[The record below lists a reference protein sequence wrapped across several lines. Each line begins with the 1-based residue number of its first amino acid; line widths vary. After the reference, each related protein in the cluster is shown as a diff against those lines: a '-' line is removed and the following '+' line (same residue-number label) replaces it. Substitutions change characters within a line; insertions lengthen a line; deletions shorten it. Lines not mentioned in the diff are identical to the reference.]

1 MPPKSN
7 VKVSVQQ
14 ELQELRRQV
23 TNIAHDQET
32 LYTAQNEL
40 AGAIREL
47 KQEFENKTEELL
59 NAINDLKEV
68 SMNHITRSIS
78 FESLPTDAASVS
90 TNSTLATISTR
101 STARD
106 NFAKIIQ
113 NDTNADISYS
123 QAEAIYNTVIQER
136 RLALNLLSRRLAN
149 DGQETLLDLG
159 MGDEEIRIGWGSIN
173 ENERKTTIDAFKDAV
188 LERTFVDLRL
198 CEEDWAA
205 LHMLSEGWGNRRQQE
220 QTVRRSRGSYSIGEA
235 ASPQPQPSSPQPQ
248 PSSPQSPSLLQE
260 LSTKLPPTPENKATI
275 AILQSIIQQ
284 NNPTTTTNN
293 NTPRSNILDH
303 ESNNDTSI

>member
-23 TNIAHDQET
+23 TNISHDQET

-47 KQEFENKTEELL
+47 KQEFKSKTEEIL

-68 SMNHITRSIS
+68 SMSHITRSM
-78 FESLPTDAASVS
+78 FFRSLPSDAASVS
-90 TNSTLATISTR
+90 TNSTLATISIR
-101 STARD
+101 PTARN
-106 NFAKIIQ
+106 NFAKSIILAPRKTVIFKGKRKQVKAKITKNYIIKLVIQ
-113 NDTNADISYS
+113 NDINPDMSYS

-136 RLALNLLSRRLAN
+136 RLALKLLPQRLVN
-149 DGQETLLDLG
+149 NGQETLLDDEI
-159 MGDEEIRIGWGSIN
+159 GDEKIKIGWGSIN
-173 ENERKTTIDAFKDAV
+173 ENERKTTIDGFKDAV
-188 LERTFVDLRL
+188 FERRSVNLRL

-220 QTVRRSRGSYSIGEA
+220 QTVRKSRGIGEA
-235 ASPQPQPSSPQPQ
+235 PSPQPSSPQPQ
-248 PSSPQSPSLLQE
+248 PPSP
-260 LSTKLPPTPENKATI
+260 
-275 AILQSIIQQ
+275 
-284 NNPTTTTNN
+284 
-293 NTPRSNILDH
+293 
-303 ESNNDTSI
+303 

>member
-7 VKVSVQQ
+7 IKVSVQQ

-40 AGAIREL
+40 ARAIWEL
-47 KQEFENKTEELL
+47 KQEFESKTEELL

-106 NFAKIIQ
+106 NFAKSIILAPRRTVVFKGKRKQVKAKITKDHIIKLVIQ

-220 QTVRRSRGSYSIGEA
+220 QTVRRSRGYIYHLLGIRLPIYSGI
-235 ASPQPQPSSPQPQ
+235 
-248 PSSPQSPSLLQE
+248 
-260 LSTKLPPTPENKATI
+260 
-275 AILQSIIQQ
+275 
-284 NNPTTTTNN
+284 
-293 NTPRSNILDH
+293 
-303 ESNNDTSI
+303 